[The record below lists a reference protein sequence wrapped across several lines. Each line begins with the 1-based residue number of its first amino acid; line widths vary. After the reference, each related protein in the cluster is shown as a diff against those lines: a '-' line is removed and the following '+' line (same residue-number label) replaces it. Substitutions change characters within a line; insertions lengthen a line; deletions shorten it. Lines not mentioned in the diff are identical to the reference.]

1 MSTHNLPAELL
12 LTILAGCAL
21 LVAGQQSR
29 RRFLRLHHHGL
40 RTQGTIISFRKTSD
54 DRYAT
59 ICFLTE
65 DNRQIIQEVND
76 HDYSKGSLLSI
87 WYDPLLPTHF
97 VIGAPSKIGFYSTTL
112 IGTVLIVYA
121 VWQLIF

>member
-1 MSTHNLPAELL
+1 MHNLPTELL

-40 RTQGTIISFRKTSD
+40 RTQGTVVSFRKTGD

-65 DNRQIIQEVND
+65 DNRQIIQEVID
-76 HDYSKGSLLSI
+76 YGYSKESSLSI

-97 VIGAPSKIGFYSTTL
+97 VIGSPSKMGFYSITL
-112 IGTVLIVYA
+112 IGTILIVYA
-121 VWQLIF
+121 IWRLIS